1 MDGVTAVP
9 NRSFGGLRHSQS
21 LNNISS
27 LTSPRKDYWASYKKV
42 R

>member
-1 MDGVTAVP
+1 MDGVTVAP
-9 NRSFGGLRHSQS
+9 YRSFGGLRHSQS

-27 LTSPRKDYWASYKKV
+27 LSSPQNNHRSIFEKV